1 MRANGR
7 QKEIRRILIGRST
20 VYTTMNEIRNHL
32 PDEYKNVTTRTIRSD
47 IQALNEDYGG
57 FHTQEGRGG
66 GVKYIGKSKYGR
78 VLSVEQSSAVRRA
91 IEYAKAKLA
100 NQNQTLARLKRESA
114 KKTVIHTKSR
124 KLKKRTS

>member
-7 QKEIRRILIGRST
+7 QKEIRRILIGRSNL
-20 VYTTMNEIRNHL
+20 YTTMEEIRNHL
-32 PDEYKNVTTRTIRSD
+32 PDDYRNVTTRTIRSD

-78 VLSVEQSSAVRRA
+78 VLSVEQSNAVKWA
-91 IEYAKAKLA
+91 IEYAKASNHEK
-100 NQNQTLARLKRESA
+100 NARLLQEIITA
-114 KKTVIHTKSR
+114 YGQ
-124 KLKKRTS
+124 